1 MAATITPAFTDNV
14 SVAAITTLARNATAR
29 ATLDLRT
36 KWGAWVHVLTGRG
49 GTTALSAGID
59 ILARR
64 TQSNGGIITPAAVP
78 QMRTDTTAAQ
88 STTCTASGSPNN
100 AGVTSLTVASTT
112 SFAAGDLILVQDN
125 ASPTSVSEWLRV
137 ARVTSSTVLLLD
149 TPTQQAH
156 NNTAHTVR
164 NKAEAYAFWLDGGA
178 LWEIIID
185 YGAQSTGD
193 TLTYLILAQTLD
205 SISSV

>member
-14 SVAAITTLARNATAR
+14 TVAAITTLARNATAR

-64 TQSNGGIITPAAVP
+64 TQGNGGVIAPAAVP
-78 QMRTDTTAAQ
+78 QMRTDSAAGQ
-88 STTCTASGSPNN
+88 STTCAASGNN
-100 AGVTSLTVASTT
+100 AGSTSLVVASTT

-125 ASPTSVSEWLRV
+125 ATPTSVSEWLRV
-137 ARVTSSTVLLLD
+137 ARVTDSTHLLLD

-156 NNTAHTVR
+156 NSTAHTVR
-164 NKAEAYAFWLDGGA
+164 NKAEAYAFWIDGGA

-193 TLTYLILAQTLD
+193 TLTYMILAQTLD